1 MDATRITLLALDL
14 FGSPGWSAD
23 KEIQRLYALSNHAG
37 RHYRRIILS
46 KRHGGQRLV
55 LAPDY
60 LLKTVQRNILKNV
73 LSQFPLSP
81 FATAYRPGC
90 PIVSNAQP
98 HCQQQQ
104 ILKLDIENFFDSISW
119 LQVIAWVPPGKCLF
133 SGVFCNMAEKQTA
146 KRNRREE
153 ILQSLALMLESSDG
167 SQRITTAKLAAS
179 VGVSEAALYRH
190 FPSKTRMFDSL
201 IEFIEDS
208 LITRINLILKDEK
221 DTTARLRLIVLL
233 LLGFGERNPGLTR
246 ILTGHALMFEQDRL
260 QGRINQLFE
269 RIEAQLRQVL
279 REKRMR
285 EGEGYTTDETLLAS
299 QLLAFCEG
307 MLSRFVRSE
316 FKYRPTDDF
325 DTRWPL
331 IAAQLQ

>member
-1 MDATRITLLALDL
+1 
-14 FGSPGWSAD
+14 
-23 KEIQRLYALSNHAG
+23 
-37 RHYRRIILS
+37 
-46 KRHGGQRLV
+46 
-55 LAPDY
+55 
-60 LLKTVQRNILKNV
+60 
-73 LSQFPLSP
+73 
-81 FATAYRPGC
+81 
-90 PIVSNAQP
+90 
-98 HCQQQQ
+98 
-104 ILKLDIENFFDSISW
+104 
-119 LQVIAWVPPGKCLF
+119 
-133 SGVFCNMAEKQTA
+133 MAEKQTA

-279 REKRMR
+279 RERECVRVKVTPPMKPCWQARSWPSVKVCCHVLSAASLNTARRMILTPAGR
-285 EGEGYTTDETLLAS
+285 
-299 QLLAFCEG
+299 
-307 MLSRFVRSE
+307 
-316 FKYRPTDDF
+316 
-325 DTRWPL
+325 
-331 IAAQLQ
+331 

>member
-1 MDATRITLLALDL
+1 
-14 FGSPGWSAD
+14 
-23 KEIQRLYALSNHAG
+23 
-37 RHYRRIILS
+37 
-46 KRHGGQRLV
+46 
-55 LAPDY
+55 
-60 LLKTVQRNILKNV
+60 
-73 LSQFPLSP
+73 
-81 FATAYRPGC
+81 
-90 PIVSNAQP
+90 
-98 HCQQQQ
+98 
-104 ILKLDIENFFDSISW
+104 
-119 LQVIAWVPPGKCLF
+119 
-133 SGVFCNMAEKQTA
+133 MAEKQTA

-190 FPSKTRMFDSL
+190 FPSKTRMF
-201 IEFIEDS
+201 
-208 LITRINLILKDEK
+208 INLILKDEK

-299 QLLAFCEG
+299 QILAFCEG

-325 DTRWPL
+325 DARWPL

>member
-1 MDATRITLLALDL
+1 
-14 FGSPGWSAD
+14 
-23 KEIQRLYALSNHAG
+23 
-37 RHYRRIILS
+37 
-46 KRHGGQRLV
+46 
-55 LAPDY
+55 
-60 LLKTVQRNILKNV
+60 
-73 LSQFPLSP
+73 
-81 FATAYRPGC
+81 
-90 PIVSNAQP
+90 
-98 HCQQQQ
+98 
-104 ILKLDIENFFDSISW
+104 
-119 LQVIAWVPPGKCLF
+119 
-133 SGVFCNMAEKQTA
+133 
-146 KRNRREE
+146 
-153 ILQSLALMLESSDG
+153 MLESSDG

-221 DTTARLRLIVLL
+221 DTSARLRLIVLL
-233 LLGFGERNPGLTR
+233 ILGFGERNPGLTR

-285 EGEGYTTDETLLAS
+285 EGEGYTIDETLLAS
-299 QLLAFCEG
+299 QVLAFCEG

-325 DTRWPL
+325 DARWPL
-331 IAAQLQ
+331 VAAQLQ